1 MGAPCALSPFSLLSS
16 FIKEKSILS
25 TITLVFFRAVA
36 SIIASEQG
44 LYDYRHGHVDTIQF
58 NTTISRNP
66 IADKMKILCNYFTCF
81 SEIPLTRLFNYP
93 SKSFVIIRLY
103 LEEGRMVPTGA
114 FHPGTLC
121 RSKEL
126 EDIFSPCTSLSQT
139 TRRKPG

>member
-58 NTTISRNP
+58 NTMKHENP
-66 IADKMKILCNYFTCF
+66 VQ
-81 SEIPLTRLFNYP
+81 LFYLLLGNTYYQ
-93 SKSFVIIRLY
+93 VIQL
-103 LEEGRMVPTGA
+103 
-114 FHPGTLC
+114 
-121 RSKEL
+121 
-126 EDIFSPCTSLSQT
+126 SL
-139 TRRKPG
+139 